1 MDVQIILFVYGI
13 AMIMLF
19 SMLSL
24 QTYKDWVS
32 KKGQLIDF
40 IIFALIDVITIIAFI
55 LQFKN

>member
-55 LQFKN
+55 L

>member
-24 QTYKDWVS
+24 QTYKDWVE
-32 KKGQLIDF
+32 KKGQLVDFLIF
-40 IIFALIDVITIIAFI
+40 IIINVITIIAFVF
-55 LQFKN
+55 QFSS

>member
-40 IIFALIDVITIIAFI
+40 ILFALIDVITIIAFI